1 MGFRVPRDARP
12 NISTPDLSRPCE
24 VDAGIRGGRLRR
36 CLLRAH
42 RVSGD
47 SVRVDGERLERPGDM
62 RVALVSISG
71 PYTYRKCGLYFLK
84 FSSSSS
90 SPSSQFETL
99 RSDPEFRRNSRVVF
113 RGAPVISP
121 KPQRSHT

>member
-1 MGFRVPRDARP
+1 MYDK
-12 NISTPDLSRPCE
+12 NIYVFNKYNNQAIKQVIISNY
-24 VDAGIRGGRLRR
+24 
-36 CLLRAH
+36 
-42 RVSGD
+42 
-47 SVRVDGERLERPGDM
+47 
-62 RVALVSISG
+62 ISG
-71 PYTYRKCGLYFLK
+71 PYTYRKFGLYFLK